1 MKTTILAAVAVLG
14 LGVGSAFAQ
23 GVPPGYHEPHYGA
36 QGFSNSDQAATP
48 SNKS

>member
-1 MKTTILAAVAVLG
+1 MKTTILAAVAALS

-23 GVPPGYHEPHYGA
+23 GAPAGYQPPAYGS
-36 QGFSNSDQAATP
+36 QGFSHSGQAATP